1 MHRNFLLCTYKMDS
15 KIQETLDP
23 VNTKDIQTS
32 VVELA
37 GEEQSKGKVFLFP
50 PPLNLP
56 RGVQRFTHVS
66 LFAFSSKH
74 FGDSSGTSTFLL
86 L

>member
-1 MHRNFLLCTYKMDS
+1 MDS

-56 RGVQRFTHVS
+56 RGVQWFTHVS

>member
-1 MHRNFLLCTYKMDS
+1 MDS

-23 VNTKDIQTS
+23 VNTKDILTS
-32 VVELA
+32 VDKLA

-56 RGVQRFTHVS
+56 RGAQWFTHVS
-66 LFAFSSKH
+66 LLAPFSKH
-74 FGDSSGTSTFLL
+74 FGDS
-86 L
+86 